1 MKFKIFILLVFLGFV
16 LLDASAQE
24 PKEIRKANKYYN
36 NENYCEASKYTI
48 EAFEKVNPKSRKALE
63 RKGEMAFKTGECFR
77 KMEDFKNAT
86 DWYQKAIIINYQKFN
101 PEVVFYFA
109 EMIRYLG
116 DHKLALDNYNAYKLL
131 APSDSRADAGI
142 QACKKAAEF
151 ATKKTNH
158 LISNITV
165 LNKEGFDM
173 SPVFGDKKKS
183 SVVYSSDRTSPN
195 SGDVDPRTC
204 GGHMDIWITQQDKKG
219 NWGEP
224 QLIGGDK
231 VNTEQNEGTVCF
243 DGKFKKMFFTRCPFE
258 KNKNL
263 GCDIWMSES
272 KGKDWGEPTKVVI
285 KTADSISIGHP
296 CVTLDGNIL
305 IFVSDMAGGQGGMDL
320 WYSTYSKKADLWSPP
335 VNMGPEINSAG
346 NELFPSFNSYEDLFF
361 ASDGHPGL
369 GGLDIYRATKK
380 DGKYQWESPVNIG
393 APRNSEGNEYSLIEI
408 NDAEGYFTSE
418 RKGNTGGNVKPDLF
432 KYQLPPNMFD
442 LKVIVSKLGSIDKKI
457 GNIKVIIT
465 GSDSS
470 KIEGVTDRK
479 GNVFFDL
486 KPNGERIIK
495 ENTDYLITAYKIGS
509 EKNKSETQFTTR
521 GLRRDQNFIIDVPLL
536 IPEEK
541 IRIPEVRYA
550 FGKWELLQDSTISSK
565 DSLNFVYD
573 VLMKYPKLILEL
585 SSHTDSRGSDDLN
598 LMLSNNRAK
607 ECIRYLVE
615 EKGIDVRRLIPAGKG
630 EKEPVKWIDERGK
643 SILLTEK
650 YINQFKERDLVK
662 FEKLHAL
669 NRRTEGFVRGMDFD
683 PDLAEQRL
691 LQPMDDLSKAKKEKK
706 DKKKKKKK
714 KKDN

>member
-1 MKFKIFILLVFLGFV
+1 MKAKISILLIFLIFV
-16 LLDASAQE
+16 LFNTNAQE

-36 NENYCEASKYTI
+36 NENYCEATKYTI

-77 KMEDFKNAT
+77 KMEDFKNAV
-86 DWYQKAIIINYQKFN
+86 DWYQKAIILNYQKFN
-101 PEVVFYFA
+101 PEVLFYFA

-131 APSDSRADAGI
+131 VPKDARADAGI
-142 QACKKAAEF
+142 QACKKSSEF
-151 ATKKTNH
+151 LTNKTNH
-158 LISNITV
+158 LINNITI
-165 LNKEGFDM
+165 LNKDGFDM

-183 SVVYSSDRTSPN
+183 SVVFSSDRTSPN
-195 SGDVDPRTC
+195 NGGIDPRTC
-204 GGHMDIWITQQDKKG
+204 SGHMDLWVSQQDKKG

-224 QLIGGDK
+224 QMIGGDK
-231 VNTEQNEGTVCF
+231 INTENNEGTVCF
-243 DGKFKKMFFTRCPFE
+243 DGKYKKMFFTRCPFE

-263 GCDIWMSES
+263 GCEIWVSES
-272 KGKDWGEPTKVVI
+272 KGKDWGDPNKVVV

-296 CVTLDGNIL
+296 CVTLDGNML
-305 IFVSDMAGGQGGMDL
+305 IFASDIAGGYGGLDL
-320 WYSTYSKKADLWSPP
+320 WYSTYSKKADLWSQPI
-335 VNMGPEINSAG
+335 NMGPEINTAG
-346 NELFPSFNSYEDLFF
+346 NEMFPTFNSYEDLFF
-361 ASDGHPGL
+361 SSDGHPGL
-369 GGLDIYRATKK
+369 GALDIFRATKK
-380 DGKYQWESPVNIG
+380 SGKYQWESPVNIG
-393 APRNSEGNEYSLIEI
+393 SPRNSEGNEYSLIEI

-418 RKGNTGGNVKPDLF
+418 RKGNTGGNMKPDLY
-432 KYQLPPNMFD
+432 KYQLPPNIFD
-442 LKVIVSKLGSIDKKI
+442 LKVIVSKLGSIDKKLA
-457 GNIKVIIT
+457 NIKVVII

-470 KIEGVTDRK
+470 KVEGITDRK

-486 KPNGERIIK
+486 KPNGEKIIK
-495 ENTDYLITAYKIGS
+495 ENTDYIITAYKIGS

-541 IRIPEVRYA
+541 IRIPEIRYA

-573 VLMKYPKLILEL
+573 VLMKYPKMILEL

-615 EKGIDVRRLIPAGKG
+615 EKGIDVRRLIPVGKG
-630 EKEPVKWIDERGK
+630 EKEPVKWIDEKGK
-643 SILLTEK
+643 AILLTEK
-650 YINQFKERDLVK
+650 YINQFKEKNLAK

-691 LQPMDDLSKAKKEKK
+691 LQPMEDLKKAKKEKK
-706 DKKKKKKK
+706 GKKKKKNKT
-714 KKDN
+714 N